1 LSINPDGSRNAIHPA
16 DVRGRFQRR
25 KHGLWYLLIAIYLA
39 LPWLKIG
46 GQPALLI
53 DIETR
58 HFYLFGQTFNAQDF
72 WLSFFFV
79 SGFGFALF
87 VLAAVFGR
95 VWCGYACPH
104 TVFLE
109 GVFRRIERW
118 IEGPAASRAM
128 LDKGPLGWTK
138 TWRRGAKMVVFAAIA
153 AVIAHSF
160 LGYFMPVEVLVE
172 AVTASPGQ
180 HPTAFGF
187 MLVATVLLFVNFTW
201 FREQTCI
208 VMCPYGRLQAALYD
222 ADTVLVGYDQKRGE
236 PRGSAGT
243 AGAGDCVDCYRC
255 VSVCPT
261 GIDIRQG
268 TQMECVG
275 CANCIDACDEVML
288 KLGRAPGLV
297 RYDSQRG
304 FETGKRRF
312 LRSRVAVYGVLMLMG
327 LLAFGFA
334 VLGRTPFEANLA
346 RAPGRSYTVEDER
359 VHNVFQLHV
368 VNKRPGPRTFK
379 IAVLG
384 PQEADTTVGQ
394 TEVALES
401 FADVKIPVH
410 VFVPASAFKPG
421 EKTQLSITC
430 ADPDG
435 ELTRVVTATLLGPS
449 SRRR

>member
-1 LSINPDGSRNAIHPA
+1 
-16 DVRGRFQRR
+16 
-25 KHGLWYLLIAIYLA
+25 
-39 LPWLKIG
+39 
-46 GQPALLI
+46 
-53 DIETR
+53 
-58 HFYLFGQTFNAQDF
+58 
-72 WLSFFFV
+72 
-79 SGFGFALF
+79 
-87 VLAAVFGR
+87 
-95 VWCGYACPH
+95 
-104 TVFLE
+104 
-109 GVFRRIERW
+109 
-118 IEGPAASRAM
+118 
-128 LDKGPLGWTK
+128 
-138 TWRRGAKMVVFAAIA
+138 
-153 AVIAHSF
+153 
-160 LGYFMPVEVLVE
+160 
-172 AVTASPGQ
+172 
-180 HPTAFGF
+180 
-187 MLVATVLLFVNFTW
+187 
-201 FREQTCI
+201 
-208 VMCPYGRLQAALYD
+208 
-222 ADTVLVGYDQKRGE
+222 
-236 PRGSAGT
+236 
-243 AGAGDCVDCYRC
+243 
-255 VSVCPT
+255 
-261 GIDIRQG
+261 
-268 TQMECVG
+268 
-275 CANCIDACDEVML
+275 ML